1 MFFNDIFGDPTRFSR
16 LLSLSG
22 EARSVRS
29 NHFLVLT
36 TATTFNTDNF
46 YARAPSSDVG
56 RKRAQSGCILE
67 TLDAHLAN
75 HGCAMPL
82 DLGAKGS
89 CQIGGNISTNAGGL
103 RLLRYGSLH
112 GSILGLEVVLADGTI
127 LDLLSSN
134 RKDNTGYA
142 LKNLFIGA
150 EGTLGVVTR
159 CAIAVPPRPANM
171 NVALLTLRDFTAVER
186 VLSLSRARLAEVLSA
201 VEFMDKEA
209 VALTLDKCD
218 GVRSPFPAPRVDGS
232 GAGGDNDHGF
242 YVLIE
247 TSGSDATHDGE
258 KMEAFLE
265 AAMESVGY
273 FRQLLTPQEHA
284 SLSPPRPPSTFVFL
298 TIVVPVFFMILAC
311 VRLNIIH

>member
-1 MFFNDIFGDPTRFSR
+1 
-16 LLSLSG
+16 
-22 EARSVRS
+22 
-29 NHFLVLT
+29 
-36 TATTFNTDNF
+36 
-46 YARAPSSDVG
+46 
-56 RKRAQSGCILE
+56 
-67 TLDAHLAN
+67 
-75 HGCAMPL
+75 MPL

-171 NVALLTLRDFTAVER
+171 NVALLALRDFTAVER

-209 VALTLDKCD
+209 VALTLEKCD
-218 GVRSPFPAPRVDGS
+218 GVRSPFLAPGGS
-232 GAGGDNDHGF
+232 GDDDHGF
-242 YVLIE
+242 YVLVE

-265 AAMESVGY
+265 AAMESVSY
-273 FRQLLTPQEHA
+273 FRQLLTPNRIV
-284 SLSPPRPPSTFVFL
+284 SLSPLTPRPPPLSFTLRLLSLRFYEISVY
-298 TIVVPVFFMILAC
+298 FFCITC
-311 VRLNIIH
+311 

>member
-1 MFFNDIFGDPTRFSR
+1 
-16 LLSLSG
+16 
-22 EARSVRS
+22 
-29 NHFLVLT
+29 
-36 TATTFNTDNF
+36 
-46 YARAPSSDVG
+46 
-56 RKRAQSGCILE
+56 
-67 TLDAHLAN
+67 
-75 HGCAMPL
+75 MPL

-112 GSILGLEVVLADGTI
+112 GAILGLEIVLADGTI

-159 CAIAVPPRPANM
+159 CAIAVPPRPANI
-171 NVALLTLRDFTAVER
+171 NVALLALRDFTAVER

-201 VEFMDKEA
+201 VEFMDKES

-218 GVRSPFPAPRVDGS
+218 GVRSPFPAPGV
-232 GAGGDNDHGF
+232 GGDDDHGF
-242 YVLIE
+242 YVLLE

-258 KMEAFLE
+258 KMETFLE

-273 FRQLLTPQEHA
+273 VRQLLTPQELV
-284 SLSPPRPPSTFVFL
+284 SLSPSRPPPLSFSL
-298 TIVVPVFFMILAC
+298 
-311 VRLNIIH
+311 RLLFPLFCEISVYLFEYYLLDGR